1 MSITTKLRNVVNAQ
15 AALQELGTYKPK
27 AKFGYDC
34 GKLIRECTA
43 ELELFSKAR
52 QATVEAYGAFDSEK
66 GAYSFMSQAAQ
77 KGLGGD
83 TTALLDTE
91 IVFQISELPY
101 ADVEKLEPTAGLL
114 ANLQWAMTKSPYE
127 VDPPVTPAA

>member
-15 AALQELGTYKPK
+15 AALQELGTYKTK

-34 GKLIRECTA
+34 GKLIRECTV

-52 QATVEAYGAFDSEK
+52 QATIETYGVFDSEK
-66 GAYSFMSQAAQ
+66 GAYLFMSQAAQ
-77 KGLGGD
+77 KGLEVD
-83 TTALLDTE
+83 TVALLDTE
-91 IVFQISELPY
+91 IVFQINELLY
-101 ADVEKLEPTAGLL
+101 EEVEKLEPTAGLL

-127 VDPPVTPAA
+127 VDNG